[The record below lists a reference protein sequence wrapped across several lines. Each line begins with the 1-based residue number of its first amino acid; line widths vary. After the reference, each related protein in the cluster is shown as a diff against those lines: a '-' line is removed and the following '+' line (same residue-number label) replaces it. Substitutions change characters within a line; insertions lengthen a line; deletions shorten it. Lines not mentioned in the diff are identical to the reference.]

1 MCKEVHS
8 NQKGYTILQNNI
20 LDNPILNMQEQS
32 LLIAIISYYHKE
44 KGYAYPNYEQ
54 LKLRSKI
61 KDNRTLN
68 KNIKSLTEKKF
79 IKKETLKG
87 IGCKYY
93 INLPSGE
100 LHNVE
105 NSTTCKNTLPPSGEI
120 HHDLVENS
128 TTTNT
133 NTNTI
138 TNTNIYTSSEDE
150 DSISYFERINKE
162 IDDLENEINKELE
175 NDLLKKIKSKYSK
188 ELIKDELDKL
198 KNKDLS
204 KLDLLI
210 ELEKNLKSKK
220 KEIKEECSKD
230 IKTIFD
236 CWNSKG
242 IIKHKT
248 LSPVI
253 KKSIEKVLKDYKLD
267 EIVQAINIYSEILNS
282 QFYFN
287 YKWSLSDFLNR
298 KNGISTFMKEG
309 SNKVNYEEWK
319 KGEKKNG
326 NTKWTITKDRGRFT
340 EGSEEIN
347 YKPEEYKGPSYTEE
361 DYKRMYES
369 GELI

>member
-1 MCKEVHS
+1 MVDKEVYG
-8 NQKGYTILQNNI
+8 NQGYTILKNNI

-44 KGYAYPNYEQ
+44 KGYAYPSYEQ

-68 KNIKSLTEKKF
+68 KNIKTLIEKKF
-79 IKKETLKG
+79 IEKETVKG

-93 INLPSGE
+93 VNLPSGE
-100 LHNVE
+100 LHHVE
-105 NSTTCKNTLPPSGEI
+105 NSTMCKNTLAPSGEL
-120 HHDLVENS
+120 HYDLVENS

-138 TNTNIYTSSEDE
+138 TNTNIYSATENKDSETYVD
-150 DSISYFERINKE
+150 
-162 IDDLENEINKELE
+162 EINKSLKD
-175 NDLLKKIKSKYSK
+175 DLLSKIKK
-188 ELIKDELDKL
+188 EFPKDLIKIELDKL
-198 KNKDLS
+198 KDKHINE
-204 KLDLLI
+204 LDLLK
-210 ELEKNLKSKK
+210 ELEKNLKFKK
-220 KEIKEECSKD
+220 KEIKEECNKD
-230 IKTIFD
+230 MQAIFD

-253 KKSIEKVLKDYKLD
+253 KKAVEKVLKNYKLD
-267 EIVQAINIYSEILNS
+267 EIVQAINTYSEILNS

-369 GELI
+369 GELV

>member
-20 LDNPILNMQEQS
+20 LDNPILNMKEQS
-32 LLIAIISYYHKE
+32 LLIAIISYHNKE

-68 KNIKSLTEKKF
+68 KNINSLIEKKF

-100 LHNVE
+100 LHHVE
-105 NSTTCKNTLPPSGEI
+105 NYTTCKNTLPPSGDL
-120 HHDLVENS
+120 HYDLVENS

-138 TNTNIYTSSEDE
+138 TNTNIYSPL
-150 DSISYFERINKE
+150 DSKTYV
-162 IDDLENEINKELE
+162 NEINKELE
-175 NDLLKKIKSKYSK
+175 EDLLKRIKSKYNK
-188 ELIKDELDKL
+188 ELIKEELDKL
-198 KNKDLS
+198 KDKGLS
-204 KLDLLI
+204 NLDLLKK
-210 ELEKNLKSKK
+210 LDNNLKSKK

-253 KKSIEKVLKDYKLD
+253 KKAIEKALKNYKLD
-267 EIVQAINIYSEILNS
+267 QIVQAINTYSEILNS

-298 KNGISTFMKEG
+298 KNGISTFMEEG
-309 SNKVNYEEWK
+309 SNKINYEEW
-319 KGEKKNG
+319 EKNKSNISKLDPKNIKV
-326 NTKWTITKDRGRFT
+326 NPLETPTKLRGW
-340 EGSEEIN
+340 
-347 YKPEEYKGPSYTEE
+347 
-361 DYKRMYES
+361 D
-369 GELI
+369 

>member
-68 KNIKSLTEKKF
+68 KNIKSLIEKKF
-79 IKKETLKG
+79 IEKETLKG

-93 INLPSGE
+93 INLPNGE
-100 LHNVE
+100 LHHVE
-105 NSTTCKNTLPPSGEI
+105 NSTTCKNTLPPSGEL
-120 HHDLVENS
+120 HYDLVENS
-128 TTTNT
+128 TTTNI

-138 TNTNIYTSSEDE
+138 TNTNIYSPLDSET
-150 DSISYFERINKE
+150 YV
-162 IDDLENEINKELE
+162 NEINKELE
-175 NDLLKKIKSKYSK
+175 EDLLKRIKSKYSK
-188 ELIKDELDKL
+188 ELIKDELEKL
-198 KNKDLS
+198 KDKGLS
-204 KLDLLI
+204 NLNLLKELDN
-210 ELEKNLKSKK
+210 NLKSKK
-220 KEIKEECSKD
+220 KEIKEECNKD

-253 KKSIEKVLKDYKLD
+253 KKAMEKALKDYKLD
-267 EIVQAINIYSEILNS
+267 DIVQAINTYSEILNS

-298 KNGISTFMKEG
+298 KNGINTFMEEG
-309 SNKVNYEEWK
+309 SNKINYEEW
-319 KGEKKNG
+319 EKNKDNISKLNPKNIKV
-326 NTKWTITKDRGRFT
+326 NPLETPTKLRGW
-340 EGSEEIN
+340 
-347 YKPEEYKGPSYTEE
+347 
-361 DYKRMYES
+361 D
-369 GELI
+369 